1 MRVLTIRA
9 FAKVNLDLRVLNR
22 REDGFHEVRTLLQTL
37 ELHDTLSFR
46 PTRKPFEIH
55 ASGEPIPL
63 DSSNIIWRAAEAVW
77 RAIGCLGEPHGVSV
91 QVVKRIPV
99 QAGLGGGSSDAAAT
113 LIALNR
119 LWGANLTSRAMFDL
133 AASLGSDVPFFLV
146 GGTALAAG
154 RGELLYP
161 LTDLPVKHVVVARP
175 AGGVSTAEAYGWLD
189 APGRPAPERH
199 QLSVAWPPGTIEI
212 ANDFEPVVT
221 GRLPDIRRLQEI
233 LTRHGADLA
242 MMSGSGSSVFGLFAR
257 ESAARRAVPAVQA
270 AGSWGCQTQF
280 RARRRPE
287 R

>member
-1 MRVLTIRA
+1 
-9 FAKVNLDLRVLNR
+9 
-22 REDGFHEVRTLLQTL
+22 
-37 ELHDTLSFR
+37 
-46 PTRKPFEIH
+46 
-55 ASGEPIPL
+55 
-63 DSSNIIWRAAEAVW
+63 
-77 RAIGCLGEPHGVSV
+77 
-91 QVVKRIPV
+91 V

-119 LWGANLTSRAMFDL
+119 LWGANLTSRSMFDL

-146 GGTALAAG
+146 GGTLLAAG

-161 LTDLPVKHVVVARP
+161 LPDLPVRHVVVARP
-175 AGGVSTAEAYGWLD
+175 AGGVSTAEAYRWLD
-189 APGRPAPERH
+189 APERPAPERH

-212 ANDFEPVVT
+212 ANDFEPVVA
-221 GRLPDIRRLQEI
+221 GRVPEIGALREI

-257 ESAARRAVPAVQA
+257 ESAARRALPAVQA